1 MWYLFGN
8 TVFLQATLLKPES
21 SCPCRYVSTSQFG
34 FCPFLYPALL
44 TAKAKVI
51 FGICT
56 PYSELRSRNSP
67 RGVGGYIHSP
77 CRREERNGGRGASL
91 QAACRQ
97 KGKGLKWGCPPGLW
111 RTQGPSERKVVK
123 THTEKVSGMWWLG
136 QEKRVARKL
145 RVHWFF

>member
-1 MWYLFGN
+1 M
-8 TVFLQATLLKPES
+8 
-21 SCPCRYVSTSQFG
+21 STSQFG

-77 CRREERNGGRGASL
+77 CRREERNGGRGSKPTGSL
-91 QAACRQ
+91 QAE
-97 KGKGLKWGCPPGLW
+97 GE
-111 RTQGPSERKVVK
+111 GPEVGVP
-123 THTEKVSGMWWLG
+123 TWALEDTGT
-136 QEKRVARKL
+136 
-145 RVHWFF
+145 F